1 MKPFSIPARTQLAVC
16 SGRRVRLAPSRSGN
30 EYISFSTMSVA
41 PPIERTNS
49 SVRSRRG
56 VRISSNP

>member
-1 MKPFSIPARTQLAVC
+1 MKPCSMPARTQLAVS
-16 SGRRVRLAPSRSGN
+16 SGRRVRLSPSRSAK

-41 PPIERTNS
+41 PPIDRTKS
-49 SVRSRRG
+49 SVRSRSG